1 MAEVMALRETGARP
15 SGRAG
20 SIVLA
25 RHGRPRGDRT
35 VKITWQEYIDW
46 WAAYDRDGLHPD
58 QTPSEKLKE
67 RASEADVIFAST
79 LRRAIETAE
88 AVAGGKTISTDPVF
102 IEAPLPP
109 PPVLGRRTPRAWG
122 VWARV
127 FWWFGRHAG
136 QETRQ
141 EAEQRAE
148 AAVATVTARALR
160 GDNVLVCAHGWFNR
174 MMRPV
179 LRAQGWKCVEDH
191 GDGYWSYRRY
201 IKVH

>member
-1 MAEVMALRETGARP
+1 MFYNQGFESDRKAALNAITFT
-15 SGRAG
+15 SNSKDMRAPFADIILLWYSAIASPLFG
-20 SIVLA
+20 
-25 RHGRPRGDRT
+25 T
-35 VKITWQEYIDW
+35 
-46 WAAYDRDGLHPD
+46 
-58 QTPSEKLKE
+58 
-67 RASEADVIFAST
+67 SEADVIFAST

-88 AVAGGKTISTDPVF
+88 AVAGGKTISTDAVF

-201 IKVH
+201 IKAH